1 MSILTKQQI
10 LELLQ
15 ESDQD
20 VIAELYR
27 QADRVRQEQVGE
39 NTVYRRFRVQ
49 TGGEVFVFGL

>member
-39 NTVYRRFRVQ
+39 NTVYRRCRVRN
-49 TGGEVFVFGL
+49 GVEV